1 MSDQLREQLQAA
13 FKAQQDTN
21 KETIDDDATDSV
33 DDVVDDR
40 QKDKETEENGQSK
53 EVVTNVTNEAENK
66 GETQVQ
72 EPVKAVVDAP
82 VSLSGAIKEKWATL
96 PEDVQ
101 REWKKREDDF
111 HRAMTANDGELR
123 MGRTIKEIASPYMA
137 TIQAEGGTVEG
148 AFKDLLNTAYIL
160 RTGSQHQK
168 AAILMQAAQ
177 QFGVDIGGY
186 VQQSQQNPHFTQLSQ
201 LQDEIHRLKQAQ
213 TQSPQ
218 IIEQELQKRLEE
230 AKIDDEI
237 RSFAANPKNSHFE
250 TVRADMGALMSSG
263 RAKDLQEAYEMAC
276 WANPSIR
283 QANLAAQEAAEKAKR
298 KEEME
303 SKRKASS
310 SVAGS
315 PSGASPSAGEKAQL
329 SLRDQIRQSLEAQM
343 NSDRI

>member
-1 MSDQLREQLQAA
+1 MSDQLREQLEAA
-13 FKAQQDTN
+13 FKTQDEQN
-21 KETIDDDATDSV
+21 NEIIDDN
-33 DDVVDDR
+33 VVDDS
-40 QKDKETEENGQSK
+40 QENESSEKNEEGK
-53 EVVTNVTNEAENK
+53 EVVTNTATETTAPN
-66 GETQVQ
+66 ETQDS
-72 EPVKAVVDAP
+72 EPAKPVVDAP

-160 RTGSQHQK
+160 RTGSPNQK
-168 AAILMQAAQ
+168 AAVLMQAAQ
-177 QFGVDIGGY
+177 QFGVDINGY
-186 VQQSQQNPHFTQLSQ
+186 MQQNQQNPHFNQFAQ

-213 TQSPQ
+213 AQSPQ
-218 IIEQELQKRLEE
+218 IVEQELQKRLEE

-283 QANLAAQEAAEKAKR
+283 QANLAAQEAADKAKR

-303 SKRKASS
+303 AKRKASS

-315 PSGASPSAGEKAQL
+315 PSGASPSASKQTK
-329 SLRDQIRQSLEAQM
+329 SLEDEIRSALEESM
-343 NSDRI
+343 GSGRI

>member
-13 FKAQQDTN
+13 FKAQAEAE
-21 KETIDDDATDSV
+21 KEPIEDEGADDIV
-33 DDVVDDR
+33 DDVDDSQNDKISEKTESSKQVDT
-40 QKDKETEENGQSK
+40 DKPAQTETPK
-53 EVVTNVTNEAENK
+53 EK
-66 GETQVQ
+66 Q
-72 EPVKAVVDAP
+72 EPEQPKAVVDAP
-82 VSLSGAIKEKWATL
+82 VALSGAIKEKWVTL

-148 AFKDLLNTAYIL
+148 AFKDLLNTAYVL
-160 RTGSQHQK
+160 RTGSPNQK
-168 AAILMQAAQ
+168 AAVLMQAAQ
-177 QFGVDIGGY
+177 QFGVDLGGY
-186 VQQSQQNPHFTQLSQ
+186 MQQSQQNPHFNQLAQ

-218 IIEQELQKRLEE
+218 MIEQELQKRLED
-230 AKIDDEI
+230 AKIDEEI

-303 SKRKASS
+303 AKRKASS

-315 PSGASPSAGEKAQL
+315 PSGASPSAGEKTQL

-343 NSDRI
+343 SSDRI